1 MKKKLFLAI
10 AMIAMLLC
18 ILAISVS
25 ASVIYK
31 DTDGNT
37 LFSYVDE
44 NNDYDFD
51 SYEGS
56 FPKVDNEGNAL
67 TWYITATATVGDDTV
82 HTVASLKTL
91 GEAGNINDSGA
102 YSFASP
108 VTNKNTVSVNFPD
121 NAGIKTWAFNSFG
134 GYGSRAKNNILFV
147 YCPNTLTA
155 FSNDTFQ
162 ETPIIV
168 AELDF
173 ETPITQIP
181 YKFAH
186 EARNLEI
193 INIPTTVTVINGD
206 SDKMGTPFY
215 NNYSLESICFSEAS
229 KLTELKNACFQN
241 CRSLTSVDLPDTVT
255 TIGRYCFA
263 SCTSLE
269 EVSLSNSL
277 KTIANHAF
285 AWCTSLEVIRMGD
298 SFEYF
303 NNTGDNSFT
312 YSAGKVKEIYIPK
325 SFYASAPST
334 TYQVSYAFHGVSS
347 DCKFFYCGT
356 VAEFETAKANFLTQK
371 SATSNN
377 GRFTSAAVITYAEYL
392 AAPESYTTGNYVICG
407 YNSCN
412 AFYNGI
418 HTEKTEDNNPCWL
431 TECAKCGVKDVYSG
445 NDNTHNLTTEMI
457 YADYLS
463 NGVKK
468 SYCTNKNCTHPVNEE
483 AIDALF
489 IFKGYSSNDDGE
501 MCVTYVINTVAIK
514 AYTDFYGEELSFS
527 YGIVAAIDNTN
538 PYELTD
544 KVIKVDL
551 SDNKYT
557 AVDFKLSGLSEST
570 KNVAIAMNM
579 YVVEAKDDD
588 TAACYLTSK
597 GTSETA
603 ETITYATAPKEEIQA

>member
-25 ASVIYK
+25 ASNY
-31 DTDGNT
+31 DTAREVTLDNGTKVALYDNDG
-37 LFSYVDE
+37 Y
-44 NNDYDFD
+44 
-51 SYEGS
+51 
-56 FPKVDNEGNAL
+56 AL
-67 TWYITATATVGDDTV
+67 TYY
-82 HTVASLKTL
+82 L
-91 GEAGNINDSGA
+91 NDSGA
-102 YSFASP
+102 LTSAKTID
-108 VTNKNTVSVNFPD
+108 VISVNGSGVATYNGVSTMKVVVANFQGPEID
-121 NAGIKTWAFNSFG
+121 ALNVKQIPVYYNGANGG
-134 GYGSRAKNNILFV
+134 GY
-147 YCPNTLTA
+147 NTYNDVVEYIYLPDCLT
-155 FSNDTFQ
+155 
-162 ETPIIV
+162 
-168 AELDF
+168 
-173 ETPITQIP
+173 
-181 YKFAH
+181 
-186 EARNLEI
+186 
-193 INIPTTVTVINGD
+193 TTVTNQFRC
-206 SDKMGTPFY
+206 T
-215 NNYSLESICFSEAS
+215 S
-229 KLTELKNACFQN
+229 KLKIVDITRNSNLQTLGQYSFYYATGLVEFYFPPKVKTTPGSGNDGKWGTAATFSYCKSLKNLYFYDNSETETFGVSCFN
-241 CRSLTSVDLPDTVT
+241 
-255 TIGRYCFA
+255 G
-263 SCTSLE
+263 CTSLE
-269 EVSLSNSL
+269 YVTLPDSLTSTPVSLFSGCTALKELRVPNSV
-277 KTIANHAF
+277 TSVGDRIVQG
-285 AWCTSLEVIRMGD
+285 CSSLEKLW
-298 SFEYF
+298 Y
-303 NNTGDNSFT
+303 
-312 YSAGKVKEIYIPK
+312 P
-325 SFYASAPST
+325 ASMSSIGQSS
-334 TYQVSYAFHGVSS
+334 TYQAGSLQYVYLPNTVTAATGTHHFTTQHASYKKTVIFYNGTQTEAEAFISLLQS
-347 DCKFFYCGT
+347 K
-356 VAEFETAKANFLTQK
+356 
-371 SATSNN
+371 SNN
-377 GRFTSAAVITYAEYL
+377 EKYAN
-392 AAPESYTTGNYVICG
+392 GNYVICAWDSTIADSAYVEQATTEGKNYIVYG
-407 YNSCN
+407 YNTCK
-412 AFYNGI
+412 AFYNDV

-431 TECAKCGVKDVYSG
+431 TECGRCDVKNVYSG